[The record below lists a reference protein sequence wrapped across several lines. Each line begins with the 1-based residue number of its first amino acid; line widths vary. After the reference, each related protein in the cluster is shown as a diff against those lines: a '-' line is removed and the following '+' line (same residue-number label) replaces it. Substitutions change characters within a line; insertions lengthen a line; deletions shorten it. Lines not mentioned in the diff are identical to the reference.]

1 MIKQEVLKMT
11 IYKVINDKDN
21 TVAEYYLQAD
31 KAQQSVKDMM
41 VWFTE
46 SFHIESQIFE
56 DAI

>member
-1 MIKQEVLKMT
+1 MT